1 MKNTGATYQRMVM
14 KIFDPILGKTMDA
27 YIDDMV
33 VKSKEELDHIRD
45 LTEVF
50 TILKR
55 YGVRLNVEK
64 CAFGVSSKF
73 FWTLGDKTRDRGESR
88 ANNSNQ

>member
-1 MKNTGATYQRMVM
+1 
-14 KIFDPILGKTMDA
+14 MDA

-33 VKSKEELDHIRD
+33 VKSKEESDHIRN

-55 YGVRLNVEK
+55 HKLRFNAGK
-64 CAFGVSSKF
+64 CAFGVSSGNY
-73 FWTLGDKTRDRGESR
+73 WDTW
-88 ANNSNQ
+88 

>member
-1 MKNTGATYQRMVM
+1 MFESV
-14 KIFDPILGKTMDA
+14 LGRTMDA

-33 VKSKEELDHIRD
+33 VKSKEDSDHIRD

-55 YGVRLNVEK
+55 HKLRLNAAK
-64 CAFGVSSKF
+64 CDFGVSSGKF
-73 FWTLGDKTRDRGESR
+73 LENLVTRREIEV
-88 ANNSNQ
+88 NPK